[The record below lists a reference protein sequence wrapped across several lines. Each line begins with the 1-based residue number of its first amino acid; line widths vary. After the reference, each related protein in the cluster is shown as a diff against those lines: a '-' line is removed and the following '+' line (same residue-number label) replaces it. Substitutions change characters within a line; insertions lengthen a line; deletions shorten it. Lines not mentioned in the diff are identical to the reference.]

1 MSGINNF
8 KYVGI
13 FAAGSGKL
21 LIDSKNIIKG
31 DTFSETQAKEILKN
45 NYNLALPEPWK
56 EVT

>member
-13 FAAGSGKL
+13 FAAGSVKL

-45 NYNLALPEPWK
+45 NYNLA
-56 EVT
+56 